1 MPKKTK
7 TATKTAAK
15 TLVKVS
21 TGKAST
27 KAGPKTRAK
36 PVVKPKETELYAPI
50 KAMLEGQDYEVKGE
64 IGKADI
70 VAVRHN
76 DAGDGGETSSA
87 EELVVVELK
96 TAFSLSLFHQAID
109 RQNLTDQVYIAV
121 PRATGRLFFK
131 SLQNNKNLCRRL
143 GLGLITV
150 RMKDGFVE
158 IHLDPAPYKP
168 KKSKIKTARLL
179 REFSRRVGDPNE
191 GGAARRTNLVTA
203 YRQDALRCV
212 HYLSEHGPTKASIIA
227 KSTGADKA
235 RNIMADDHY
244 GWFERAQTEAKGI
257 YQLTPKGVAAR
268 DEFELAINEI
278 VASQTQAE
286 TP

>member
-1 MPKKTK
+1 MPKKTNA
-7 TATKTAAK
+7 ATK
-15 TLVKVS
+15 TLVKIS
-21 TGKAST
+21 TGKA
-27 KAGPKTRAK
+27 

-50 KAMLEGQDYEVKGE
+50 KAMLEGQGYDVKGE

-76 DAGDGGETSSA
+76 DAGLNTSSA

-227 KSTGADKA
+227 KSTGVDKA

-257 YQLTPKGVAAR
+257 YLLTPKGVTAR
-268 DEFELAINEI
+268 DEFE
-278 VASQTQAE
+278 AE
-286 TP
+286 LVRITKNSGE